1 MSDGVERPCGLEAPG
16 HATRPVTSWRR
27 MPTDTRY
34 DVERLEQVGPD
45 TISFLLGPQLR
56 SSSRGW
62 PPRMPGEGR
71 QRIELT
77 YCHHDVPAIL
87 EVVARLGQGTELWFD
102 ASGVNLEW
110 VGEDRFIQ
118 YISLCE
124 PYRYQPCRD
133 LSRDP
138 RWPFD
143 ALTIPRIP
151 ELDQLAAAGIKTEL
165 TVGQPVDDAEADEAR
180 FADLED
186 EEDEECDAADER
198 VTGEVVASLRIG
210 ASGWFDGASSKLLA
224 VSPTEVSYEAR
235 WDPTERG
242 EDVIQDVE
250 PGGLVI
256 TSLRWVVE
264 EIDRLLDGFPA
275 GRHLL
280 RLVADGT
287 VEDRCSLVHDDGDGE
302 ESFAVR
308 FHVEADEADVR
319 AAATTLTACDPDAG
333 GYAGSADGIRADGE
347 WRLVVPGRRKEPQR
361 KRVSLPLERDDM
373 R

>member
-1 MSDGVERPCGLEAPG
+1 MTVGAERPCTLEGPG
-16 HATRPVTSWRR
+16 HAMRSITFWRR
-27 MPTDTRY
+27 MPADARY

-45 TISFLLGPQLR
+45 TIRFLLGPQHGGWP
-56 SSSRGW
+56 RGL
-62 PPRMPGEGR
+62 PPRMPGAGR

-77 YCHHDVPAIL
+77 YCHHDVSAIL
-87 EVVARLGQGTELWFD
+87 EVVARVGRGTELWFD
-102 ASGVNLEW
+102 VSGVNLEW
-110 VGEDRFIQ
+110 AGEDQIIQ

-138 RWPFD
+138 QWPFD

-151 ELDQLAAAGIKTEL
+151 EIDQLAAAGIKTKL
-165 TVGQPVDDAEADEAR
+165 TVGQPVDDGEVDEAR

-186 EEDEECDAADER
+186 EEDER
-198 VTGEVVASLRIG
+198 LTGEVVASLRIG

-224 VSPTEVSYEAR
+224 VSPTEVGYEAR
-235 WDPTERG
+235 WDPLDRG
-242 EDVIQDVE
+242 EDVIRDVE
-250 PGGLVI
+250 PGGLAI

-308 FHVEADEADVR
+308 FVVGAPDADVR
-319 AAATTLTACDPDAG
+319 AAATKLAACDPDAG
-333 GYAGSADGIRADGE
+333 GYAGSAEGIRADGE